1 MIKVI
6 FFTENGRNLAERIP
20 DEKQLI
26 DGRTGVTEQ
35 NLSEA
40 FVKKIPLAFISATGI
55 AVRLI
60 APYIKDKTTDPAVI
74 CMDEKGRF
82 VIPLLSGH
90 IGGANELAEKIA
102 RELDATAVITTAT
115 DVNHTFAADIF
126 AKENGLGILNPSA
139 IKTVSSK
146 VLAGQVLSVKS
157 APTHRLYQS
166 DYKKYLRPV
175 QGNDE
180 RPDIDIVGND
190 WLVSI
195 LNAAGIDPFMPLPE
209 RFTRE
214 ELLLN
219 AGISDRCLYL
229 YEKNICIG
237 VGCRKL
243 TGFDEIFPFLKDVMQ
258 HKNLC
263 MASIDSISSIDIKKD
278 EPGLVNLSGA
288 LGVPF
293 KVYTADELK
302 KAEGHFKPSPFVE
315 AQVGVDNVCERAAAL
330 SAGHGAVKLV
340 GKMKTERVTI
350 SIYRKGL
357 R

>member
-1 MIKVI
+1 MSLGEKIPGECELVDGRVGR
-6 FFTENGRNLAERIP
+6 TENAI
-20 DEKQLI
+20 
-26 DGRTGVTEQ
+26 
-35 NLSEA
+35 SEA
-40 FVKKIPLAFISATGI
+40 FSNKIPLIFIGAAGI

-60 APYIKDKTTDPAVI
+60 APYIKDKTTDPAVL

-90 IGGANELAEKIA
+90 IGGANELAEHLA
-102 RELDATAVITTAT
+102 GELNATAVITTAT
-115 DVNHTFAADIF
+115 DVNHTFAADLF
-126 AKENGLGILNPSA
+126 AKDNGLGILNPSA

-146 VLAGQVLSVKS
+146 VLAGEILSVKS
-157 APTHRLYQS
+157 ASAHRLYQN

-195 LNAAGIDPFMPLPE
+195 LNAAGINPFMPLPE

-214 ELLLN
+214 ELLRN

-229 YEKNICIG
+229 YEKNICVG

-243 TGFDEIFPFLKDVMQ
+243 TGFDEIFPFLQDVMQ
-258 HKNLC
+258 HKNIC
-263 MASIDSISSIDIKKD
+263 MASVDSISSIDIKRD

-293 KVYTADELK
+293 KVYSAEELK

-330 SAGHGAVKLV
+330 SAGHGAKKLV

-350 SIYRKGL
+350 SIYEKGS

>member
-1 MIKVI
+1 MIVI
-6 FFTENGRNLAERIP
+6 AFTDRGMSLGKKIPGECELVDGRVGRTENAI
-20 DEKQLI
+20 
-26 DGRTGVTEQ
+26 
-35 NLSEA
+35 SEA
-40 FVKKIPLAFISATGI
+40 FSNKIPLIFIGAAGI

-60 APYIKDKTTDPAVI
+60 APYIKDKTTDPAVL

-90 IGGANELAEKIA
+90 IGGANELAEHLA
-102 RELDATAVITTAT
+102 GELNATAVITTAT
-115 DVNHTFAADIF
+115 DVNHTFAADLF
-126 AKENGLGILNPSA
+126 AKDNGLGILNPSA

-146 VLAGQVLSVKS
+146 VLAGEILSVKS
-157 APTHRLYQS
+157 ASTHRLYQN

-195 LNAAGIDPFMPLPE
+195 LNAAGINPFMPLPE
-209 RFTRE
+209 RFNRE
-214 ELLLN
+214 ELLRN

-229 YEKNICIG
+229 YEKNICVG

-243 TGFDEIFPFLKDVMQ
+243 TGFDEIFPFLQYVMR
-258 HKNLC
+258 HKNIC
-263 MASIDSISSIDIKKD
+263 MASVDSISSIDIKRD

-293 KVYTADELK
+293 KVYSAEELK
-302 KAEGHFKPSPFVE
+302 RAEGHFKPSPFVE

-330 SAGHGAVKLV
+330 SAGHGAKKLV

-350 SIYRKGL
+350 SIYEKGS

>member
-6 FFTENGRNLAERIP
+6 FFTENGRGLAERIP
-20 DEKQLI
+20 DDKQMI
-26 DGRTGVTEQ
+26 DGRAGRTEA
-35 NLSEA
+35 NIEEA
-40 FVKKIPLAFISATGI
+40 FSKKIPLVFVGAAGI

-74 CMDEKGRF
+74 CIDEKGKF

-90 IGGANELAEKIA
+90 IGGANELASRLA
-102 RELDATAVITTAT
+102 SELGATAVITTAT
-115 DVNHTFAADIF
+115 DVNHTFAVDVF
-126 AKENGLGILNPSA
+126 AKNNGLGILNPSA
-139 IKTVSSK
+139 IKNISSK
-146 VLAGQVLSVKS
+146 VLNGEIVSVKS
-157 APTHRLYQS
+157 DSTYRLYQE
-166 DYKKYLRPV
+166 DYKKYMRPV

-180 RPDIDIVGND
+180 RPDIAIVGND

-219 AGISDRCLYL
+219 AGISSRCLYL
-229 YEKNICIG
+229 YEKNYTVGI
-237 VGCRKL
+237 GCRKL
-243 TGFDEIFPFLKDVMQ
+243 TGYDEIFPFLKDVMS

-263 MASIDSISSIDIKKD
+263 MACVDSIASIDIKKD
-278 EPGLVNLSGA
+278 EPGLLNLSAA

-293 KVYTADELK
+293 NVYSAEELK
-302 KAEGHFKPSPFVE
+302 GAEGNFKPSPFVE
-315 AQVGVDNVCERAAAL
+315 SVVGVDNVCERAAAL
-330 SAGHGAVKLV
+330 SAGHGSKKLV
-340 GKMKTERVTI
+340 GKMQTERVTI
-350 SIYRKGL
+350 SVYEKGS